1 MTRSKARQL
10 ALQISFAASSSE
22 QDPSVL
28 CDEMLTREYL
38 DQLLEEDDLY
48 KEDPTKQSGYI
59 KTLVCE
65 VAAHKDELDA
75 VIEEYASGW
84 KLNRISAITKEILRC
99 AIAEILF
106 IEDVPTKVAI
116 NEAVDL
122 AKKYDDPEAANFI
135 NGILGN
141 YVRNNTELLNT
152 DE

>member
-22 QDPSVL
+22 QDPDAV
-28 CDEMLTREYL
+28 CDEMLSREYL
-38 DQLLEEDDLY
+38 DRLLEEDELY
-48 KEDPTKQSGYI
+48 KEDPSKQSDYI
-59 KTLVCE
+59 RALVSG
-65 VAAHKDELDA
+65 VAEHHEELDA
-75 VIEEYASGW
+75 IIEKYASGW

-99 AIAEILF
+99 AIAEILY

-141 YVRNNTELLNT
+141 YVRNNTELLDT

>member
-22 QDPSVL
+22 QDPSL
-28 CDEMLTREYL
+28 MCDEMLSRQYL
-38 DQLLEEDDLY
+38 DQLVEEDDLY
-48 KEDPTKQSGYI
+48 KENPTKQSGYI
-59 KTLVCE
+59 RTLVTE
-65 VAAHKDELDA
+65 VASHREELDA
-75 VIEEYASGW
+75 VIEQYASGW

-99 AIAEILF
+99 AIAEILY

-122 AKKYDDPEAANFI
+122 AKKYDDLEAANFI

-141 YVRNNTELLNT
+141 YVRNNTELLNI